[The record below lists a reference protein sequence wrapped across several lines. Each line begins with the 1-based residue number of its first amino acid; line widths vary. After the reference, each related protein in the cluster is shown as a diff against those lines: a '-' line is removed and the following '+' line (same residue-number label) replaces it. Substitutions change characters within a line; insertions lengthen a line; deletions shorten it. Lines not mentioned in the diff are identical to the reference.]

1 MTFKRRKFVGADCIE
16 YEEQWNWAD
25 FRKEYP
31 KFEDFCAAFDA
42 HIAALI
48 KKAGGIKMPKGQ

>member
-25 FRKEYP
+25 FKKQYP
-31 KFEDFCAAFDA
+31 KFEDFC
-42 HIAALI
+42 AALI
-48 KKAGGIKMPKGQ
+48 KKAGGIKMQKGQ